1 MYILY
6 PVLYSIT
13 ININQTK
20 EKKIASAGKIRNDIN
35 RLEAEQKKEYSPERQ
50 DRIEFLANV
59 LDDAEYEERQMAWED
74 RD

>member
-1 MYILY
+1 M
-6 PVLYSIT
+6 
-13 ININQTK
+13 
-20 EKKIASAGKIRNDIN
+20 ASAGKLRNDIN

-50 DRIEFLANV
+50 DRIEFLANC